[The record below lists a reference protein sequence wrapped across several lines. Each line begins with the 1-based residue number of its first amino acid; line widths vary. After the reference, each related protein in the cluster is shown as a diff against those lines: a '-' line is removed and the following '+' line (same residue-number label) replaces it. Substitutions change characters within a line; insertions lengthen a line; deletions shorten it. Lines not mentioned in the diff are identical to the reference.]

1 MSELHDLS
9 AAQQLR
15 ALRAREVSSRELT
28 EHYLQRIDRDG
39 DALGAFVTVVPDL
52 ALDAA
57 DCADRAIARGEL
69 AALTGLPLGIKDLQA
84 TAGIQTTA
92 GTAALVGMIPA
103 EDSWTVG
110 LLRAAGAVFVG
121 KTNASEL
128 GSTCYT
134 EDYVAANPAVTPY
147 DRTRYSSGSSGGAAT
162 AVAAGLLPVA
172 HGSDGAGS
180 IRTPAAAT
188 NLVGMKPS
196 RGLVSP
202 APATSFMNTTTEGP
216 LARTVEDAAILL
228 DVMAQAWPGDI
239 YGWRSE
245 ESFAD
250 AARAARAPTL
260 RIAVWSDTG
269 LDRVEMHPDL
279 VDATA
284 RTAMLLRDLG
294 HDVQEIDIP
303 ARFDEQVLTALKTW
317 FTYSVALAVLTAIP
331 SERRSLLS
339 PLTQHMVT
347 EGSRFSGADVIMAQA
362 VLARYASTF
371 LTAFDRFDVAL
382 TPTTSAPPVPRG
394 HFLSGGL
401 ESVLDRMLDWSAHT
415 PWANMTGQPAVAA
428 PAGLNAQ
435 GLPLGV
441 QLVGRQRADAQL
453 IGLAAPLESASGGQ
467 QTGPPDWSGEA
478 ES

>member
-147 DRTRYSSGSSGGAAT
+147 DRTRYSSGSSGGGGPGGGARVGGGAP
-162 AVAAGLLPVA
+162 GR
-172 HGSDGAGS
+172 GGAGS
-180 IRTPAAAT
+180 NPTPPPGPHPGGEERPRRWPQVCFPSRMAAT
-188 NLVGMKPS
+188 EQDPS
-196 RGLVSP
+196 
-202 APATSFMNTTTEGP
+202 
-216 LARTVEDAAILL
+216 AR
-228 DVMAQAWPGDI
+228 P
-239 YGWRSE
+239 R
-245 ESFAD
+245 
-250 AARAARAPTL
+250 RPRTL
-260 RIAVWSDTG
+260 
-269 LDRVEMHPDL
+269 
-279 VDATA
+279 
-284 RTAMLLRDLG
+284 
-294 HDVQEIDIP
+294 
-303 ARFDEQVLTALKTW
+303 
-317 FTYSVALAVLTAIP
+317 
-331 SERRSLLS
+331 
-339 PLTQHMVT
+339 
-347 EGSRFSGADVIMAQA
+347 
-362 VLARYASTF
+362 
-371 LTAFDRFDVAL
+371 
-382 TPTTSAPPVPRG
+382 SA
-394 HFLSGGL
+394 
-401 ESVLDRMLDWSAHT
+401 
-415 PWANMTGQPAVAA
+415 
-428 PAGLNAQ
+428 
-435 GLPLGV
+435 
-441 QLVGRQRADAQL
+441 
-453 IGLAAPLESASGGQ
+453 
-467 QTGPPDWSGEA
+467 
-478 ES
+478 